1 MKRLAKWLAV
11 FTFVIIIGAV
21 WRSIITTRAEDP
33 NVCAPNGTMKILG
46 PACGP
51 QANIHPDINI
61 KLRGF
66 QRTDGVMNVIDLG
79 SLSTDVDPKH
89 PNIDTLF
96 DNPLE
101 HAIVGLY
108 NVGVWEGK
116 NTGIYTDW
124 VHLVGFS
131 VFPTDNIRVP
141 TSGYDLGCG
150 FEVMVL
156 FADENSITIKYT
168 LDDNMVSG
176 YGIHILG
183 IKVREDIVAKYK
195 AADLAGRKE
204 LPVLRAGEILGH
216 PAEAAIWVSVRDTGA
231 FLDPRSCQDFW
242 TNCSFVGR
250 LPQGST
256 WNLPPEYDQ
265 ASATR
270 GAKTPACD
278 VSAFQKE
285 QHYPP
290 LGALQECPVE
300 YPTVGTVSF
309 ASQKTKEPVN
319 LPKSFYCGLTPI
331 GEPPICKNP
340 PKDGEPGRDDFCQGP
355 SLMRWC
361 RQDSCNLIQQKGAA
375 CDATGQNIRNCS
387 TYYKFCT
394 DEGEG
399 FWRTRLEKAHASSQG
414 CSLLNEGD
422 RDTIARCLDFLKIDP
437 NKDNEGSAP
446 PPPGTFPTLPV
457 CVPTASKTQAGRCTS
472 ACGDNLTITESLGFN
487 IVNNCATGTCKATI
501 KLDPTTPLYA
511 PLAKNLADYFAGS
524 LDAGGVAEG
533 TISKERYDE
542 LKRSI
547 LLGDTSND
555 TLATLTEAFDR
566 AGVARKLLP
575 PTTQE
580 QLKCQ
585 FIKYVKGRIDSKAN
599 TKYRYLIEG
608 KETFFKIGEV
618 SVNDYK
624 LPPYFDQN
632 FKNYDPA
639 DINVGCKYLP
649 RVDFPT
655 LQGWLTSPSGLA
667 WNDVPLFDNDE
678 AQGEIEFVSGGVFT
692 NELNP
697 IQTSIPEIRR
707 LNSATNIIQK
717 SLDPPVTALP
727 PSERPA
733 AITPESRFLTI
744 GPAIRPEIVLNAC
757 TKTPTLKELYDKY
770 DTLQRDNA
778 AAGKVSQI
786 YYPEPGVPTFTL
798 GVECIQNNGN
808 LPNDPTSLSKVC
820 SVGPEGQINCFQQL
834 PGDQI
839 SPGGRQEF
847 PNIAVQ
853 TRNIT
858 PYMFDTYLQTIDSA
872 NGVLRIFQ
880 PYAISTAG
888 DNKLDQFR
896 ANEAFEKNFLPLPAQ
911 SNDIKY
917 VLNSNT
923 GVTLKQEDGWMLLFD
938 KLGGVY
944 TAKEFILNL
953 LKPME

>member
-1 MKRLAKWLAV
+1 MKRLAKWLAI
-11 FTFVIIIGAV
+11 FAFVIILSAV
-21 WRSIITTRAEDP
+21 WKSIITTRAEDP
-33 NVCAPNGTMKILG
+33 NICAPNGTMKILG

-66 QRTDGVMNVIDLG
+66 EKTDGTMNVIDLG

-96 DNPLE
+96 DDPLK

-131 VFPTDNIRVP
+131 VFPTDNIKVP

-204 LPVLRAGEILGH
+204 LPVLRAGEIMGQ

-242 TNCSFVGR
+242 TNCSFVNR
-250 LPQGST
+250 LPQATT

-265 ASATR
+265 SSATR
-270 GAKTPACD
+270 GVKTPACD

-290 LGALQECPVE
+290 LGALQECPAE

-309 ASQKTKEPVN
+309 SDQKTTEPVN
-319 LPKSFYCGLTPI
+319 LPKSFYCGITPI

-361 RQDSCNLIQQKGAA
+361 RPDSCTLIQQRGAA

-399 FWRTRLEKAHASSQG
+399 YWRTRLEKAHASSQG

-422 RDTIARCLDFLKIDP
+422 RDTIGRCLDFLKIDP
-437 NKDNEGSAP
+437 NKNNGGNAP
-446 PPPGTFPTLPV
+446 PPPGTFPTLPA
-457 CVPTASKTQAGRCTS
+457 CVPTVNKTQAGRCTS
-472 ACGDNLTITESLGFN
+472 ACGDKLTVTESLGFN

-511 PLAKNLADYFAGS
+511 PLAKNLADYFAGT

-533 TISKERYDE
+533 TISQEDYDRMKVVVARGATNSAD
-542 LKRSI
+542 L
-547 LLGDTSND
+547 D
-555 TLATLTEAFDR
+555 TLALAFNR

-575 PTTQE
+575 LEVQD
-580 QLKCQ
+580 QLRCQ
-585 FIKYVKGRIDSKAN
+585 FIKYVQNKIESKQN
-599 TKYRYLIEG
+599 TKYKYLVDG
-608 KETFFKIGEV
+608 KETYFEIGGVSVKDFKI
-618 SVNDYK
+618 
-624 LPPYFDQN
+624 PPYYDQD
-632 FKNYDPA
+632 FRNYDPA
-639 DINVGCKYLP
+639 DINVGCKFLP
-649 RVDFPT
+649 VTDAPA
-655 LQGWLTSPSGLA
+655 LQGWQTSPSGLA
-667 WNDVPLFDNDE
+667 WIDVPLFDNDE
-678 AQGEIEFVSGGVFT
+678 AQGKIEFVSTGVFT
-692 NELNP
+692 NKLNP
-697 IQTSIPEIRR
+697 IQTSVPEIRR
-707 LNSATNIIQK
+707 LNSATGMIHAA
-717 SLDPPVTALP
+717 LTAHEGSYSP
-727 PSERPA
+727 DDRPA
-733 AITPESRFLTI
+733 AITPQSRFLTI
-744 GPAIRPEIVLNAC
+744 GPEITPKIIANAC
-757 TKTPTLKELYDKY
+757 TKTPVLKELYDAY
-770 DTLQRDNA
+770 DDLQKANA
-778 AAGKVSQI
+778 ADGKRAQI
-786 YYPEPGVPTFTL
+786 YAPEPGVPSYTL

-808 LPNDPTSLSKVC
+808 LPKDPASLSKVC

-834 PGDQI
+834 PGDQV
-839 SPGGRQEF
+839 SPGGRQVF
-847 PNIAVQ
+847 PDVAIQ
-853 TRNIT
+853 TRNVN
-858 PYMFDTYLQTIDSA
+858 PYLFDSYIHTIDEA
-872 NGVLRIFQ
+872 QGVLRIFE
-880 PYAISTAG
+880 PYAIEAG
-888 DNKLDQFR
+888 KEDEFK
-896 ANEAFEKNFLPLPAQ
+896 KSFLPLPAE
-911 SNDIKY
+911 SNKIKY
-917 VLNSNT
+917 LLNSNT
-923 GVTLKQEDGWMLLFD
+923 GVTLKEEQDGWKLLFD
-938 KLGGVY
+938 KLGGIY
-944 TAKEFILNL
+944 TAKEFVLDL
-953 LKPME
+953 LKPAK